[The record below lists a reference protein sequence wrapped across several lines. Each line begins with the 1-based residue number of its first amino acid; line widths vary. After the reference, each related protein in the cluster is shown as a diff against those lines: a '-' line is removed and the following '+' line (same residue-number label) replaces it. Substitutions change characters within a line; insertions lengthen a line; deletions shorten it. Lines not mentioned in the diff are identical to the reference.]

1 MWRMIFR
8 AAVISTLL
16 LVGATTFAAT
26 TVTGQA
32 GLKASSAWA
41 GPSTTTETTAFAV
54 VENGT
59 MYDVYIVGAETDV
72 AGAVELV
79 QVSKGKPGVVKEVTV
94 AAFDRL
100 EMSPEGTFLRLTQLR
115 RPLKTGESVTITL
128 KTDTGTALSVDLLVK

>member
-1 MWRMIFR
+1 MIFR
-8 AAVISTLL
+8 AAGISTLL

-32 GLKASSAWA
+32 GIKASSAWA
-41 GPSTTTETTAFAV
+41 RPSTTTETTAFAV

-72 AGAVELV
+72 AEAVELV
-79 QVSKGKPGVVKEVTV
+79 QISKGKPGVVKEVTV

-128 KTDTGTALSVDLLVK
+128 KTDTGTALSVDLVVK